1 MGPRPLPS
9 VATRRRP
16 AGDCFAASPQE
27 SDVRARDHSPGG
39 GRWVPATPSIL
50 PENSFPAHASSPG
63 SKAFYLLTGTETG
76 TIMTISL
83 WETRDQMEAVEAQ
96 AVLYRRSLQMSDL
109 GCE

>member
-1 MGPRPLPS
+1 MGSGNAIHLAREQLP
-9 VATRRRP
+9 
-16 AGDCFAASPQE
+16 G
-27 SDVRARDHSPGG
+27 ARQQPGFKG
-39 GRWVPATPSIL
+39 
-50 PENSFPAHASSPG
+50 
-63 SKAFYLLTGTETG
+63 FYLLTDTETG